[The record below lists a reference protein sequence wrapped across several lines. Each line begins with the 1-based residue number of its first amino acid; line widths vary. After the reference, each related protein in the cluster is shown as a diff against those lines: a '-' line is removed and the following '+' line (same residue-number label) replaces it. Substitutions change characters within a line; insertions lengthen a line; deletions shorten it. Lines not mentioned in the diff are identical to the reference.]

1 MPDSEIYLAH
11 RSALRMGLLIAL
23 IVVLGLVF
31 VLVDFS
37 ALLPEMAT
45 SSGRRRARGLAAVLQ
60 FLPWFGWF
68 AIIVGLAFVPKAL
81 RKGVEIEVGPDGITY
96 PSALEAVLP
105 WDRIERVAVRK
116 MSVYRVLSVHI
127 SDAANFPI
135 KPMARRIAKLNKT
148 SGDYGDINIETHRS
162 NGNFDELVAVM
173 EQYCPVER

>member
-1 MPDSEIYLAH
+1 MVGTSNYVAH
-11 RSALRMGLLIAL
+11 RSAGRMGLLIGL

-37 ALLPEMAT
+37 ALMPEMAT
-45 SSGRRRARGLAAVLQ
+45 TGGRRRARGLAAIVQ

-81 RKGVEIEVGPDGITY
+81 RKGVEIEIGPDGITY
-96 PSALEAVLP
+96 PSALKAVLP

-116 MSVYRVLSVHI
+116 MSLYRVLAVHI
-127 SDAANFPI
+127 SDAGNFPI
-135 KPMARRIAKLNKT
+135 KPMARRISQLNKT

-162 NGNFDELVAVM
+162 TGNFDELVAAV
-173 EQYCPVER
+173 EQYCEVER